1 MNSNSEPLY
10 IISIAARILGTETH
24 VLRYF
29 EKLQL
34 IQPRRS
40 SGNIRLYSQDDIDHL
55 RYIKTLMCDLGV
67 NLAGVEVALH
77 LMQRMEEL
85 QQQLEQKEN
94 IIKRLMGID
103 VSEELDIEFREE

>member
-1 MNSNSEPLY
+1 MNSNSEPRY
-10 IISIAARILGTETH
+10 VISIAARILGTEAH

-40 SGNIRLYSQDDIDHL
+40 SGNIRLYSQNDIDHL

-67 NLAGVEVALH
+67 NPAGVEVALH

-85 QQQLEQKEN
+85 QHQLEQRERE
-94 IIKRLMGID
+94 IERLMGIEIA
-103 VSEELDIEFREE
+103 EEFDIEWREK

>member
-1 MNSNSEPLY
+1 MNSNSEPRY
-10 IISIAARILGTETH
+10 VISIAARILGTEAH

-34 IQPRRS
+34 IQPGRS
-40 SGNIRLYSQDDIDHL
+40 GGNIRLYSEDDIDHL

-77 LMQRMEEL
+77 LMQQIEDF
-85 QQQLEQKEN
+85 QHQLEKKERD
-94 IIKRLMGID
+94 IERLMGLEVD
-103 VSEELDIEFREE
+103 GEFDIEWRQK

>member
-1 MNSNSEPLY
+1 M
-10 IISIAARILGTETH
+10 
-24 VLRYF
+24 LRYF

-77 LMQRMEEL
+77 LMQRVEDL
-85 QQQLEQKEN
+85 QHQLEQQERD
-94 IIKRLMGID
+94 IERLMGIEAN
-103 VSEELDIEFREE
+103 EEIDIEWREK

>member
-1 MNSNSEPLY
+1 MNSNSEPRY
-10 IISIAARILGTETH
+10 VISIAARILGTEAH

-34 IQPRRS
+34 IQPGRS
-40 SGNIRLYSQDDIDHL
+40 GGNIRLYSEDDIDHL

-77 LMQRMEEL
+77 LMQQIEDL
-85 QQQLEQKEN
+85 QHQLEKKERD
-94 IIKRLMGID
+94 IERLMGLEVD
-103 VSEELDIEFREE
+103 GEFDIEWRQK

>member
-1 MNSNSEPLY
+1 MNPNSEPRY
-10 IISIAARILGTETH
+10 VISIAARILGTEAH

-55 RYIKTLMCDLGV
+55 RYVKTLMCDLGV

-77 LMQRMEEL
+77 LMEKMEEL
-85 QQQLEQKEN
+85 QQQLDLKES
-94 IIKRLMGID
+94 IIQRLMGIE
-103 VSEELDIEFREE
+103 VAEELDIEFREE